1 MKHLK
6 RYLLFCF
13 ALGVVLAVCGLG
25 GCFSM
30 LAGLSGIN
38 NGGPSTGD
46 KVAGAA
52 LDVVTMPVQ
61 LPFWILV
68 GIGAGLE
75 KLDRSVE
82 DSAWQSKRQS
92 IHSLFAKD
100 PAAIHST
107 APEFTP
113 KGPAM
118 GLVYQDEAIPLSEEF
133 LVASVMRYYSYVRRM
148 SPIPGDDEMA
158 ALMLRKEWTPD
169 GLRAVA
175 SQIYLGRR
183 HYPAPDYVALAY
195 LSNPKTPPD
204 VIDAFM
210 KHPSFKYRTVEHY
223 AKTMRDEIATNIVAK
238 MERPTRPAE
247 DGTEEEPDT
256 PESQFHRFL
265 GNNLGAFH
273 EGKAAWRVGGGMWD
287 LCAVGVPSKPWNL
300 LIGDTPARVVELYG
314 DRPNREWTG
323 ADEYNGAIGA
333 VVLEFDSVSIRDA
346 FLKSVLPACRYC
358 GPECWE
364 QLAFAPMDGG
374 GEIYG
379 ICLEREKKPEGAP
392 SRIFIIRLDCPSAI
406 RFWPPREYGS
416 SHVWFADG
424 TNP

>member
-6 RYLLFCF
+6 RCLLFCF
-13 ALGVVLAVCGLG
+13 VLGVVLAACGLG
-25 GCFSM
+25 GCFSI

-52 LDVVTMPVQ
+52 LDIVTMPVQ

-82 DSAWQSKRQS
+82 DCAWQSKRQA

-107 APEFTP
+107 APEFTS

-133 LVASVMRYYSYVRRM
+133 LVASVMQYYSYVRRM
-148 SPIPGDDEMA
+148 SPIPGDEEMA
-158 ALMLRKEWTPD
+158 ALMHRKEWTPD

-175 SQIYLGRR
+175 AQIYLGRR
-183 HYPAPDYVALAY
+183 HYPAPDYVTLAY

-204 VIDAFM
+204 VIDAFV

-223 AKTMRDEIATNIVAK
+223 VKAMRDEIATNIVARMAK
-238 MERPTRPAE
+238 PAPPMESEEYE
-247 DGTEEEPDT
+247 DDS
-256 PESQFHRFL
+256 PEAHIAGFL
-265 GNNLGAFH
+265 RNNLAH
-273 EGKAAWRVGGGMWD
+273 IYEGKATWRVGGGMWD
-287 LCAVGVPSKPWNL
+287 LCAVG
-300 LIGDTPARVVELYG
+300 TPAVEWKLRIVDDAVASVVELYS
-314 DRPNREWTG
+314 DRPDREWNG
-323 ADEYNGAIGA
+323 AASYNGLVGAI
-333 VVLEFDSVSIRDA
+333 VIEFDTIAERDK
-346 FLKSVLPACRYC
+346 FLKAVIPACRYC
-358 GPECWE
+358 GPDCWE
-364 QLAFAPMDGG
+364 QLAFAPMDGSG
-374 GEIYG
+374 DIYG
-379 ICLEREKKPEGAP
+379 ICLERERKPEGTP
-392 SRIFIIRLDCPSAI
+392 SRIFMIRLDCPSAI

-416 SHVWFADG
+416 SHIWFADS
-424 TNP
+424 TIP